1 MGGGFGHWLNRLG
14 PSLVYRE
21 RLGVTGGY
29 EDACSLVGGEKSF
42 KASPSHWK
50 LWFILGL
57 PLGELWQNGGHWF
70 WTWLYGRLDGITFG
84 NNGIRSFGSWWG
96 VFYLDLEQD
105 GQVDASAETASWEF
119 LWGSKMS
126 ILITLAFLATGI
138 LLTNILFKVF

>member
-1 MGGGFGHWLNRLG
+1 LG
-14 PSLVYRE
+14 I
-21 RLGVTGGY
+21 TGGY

-57 PLGELWQNGGHWF
+57 PLGGALANGGHWF

-84 NNGIRSFGSWWG
+84 NNGIKVLWLLVGGILLGFGARWAGGCVSG
-96 VFYLDLEQD
+96 NSIMGISL
-105 GQVDASAETASWEF
+105 
-119 LWGSKMS
+119 GSKMS